1 MSEQSEILAFYQN
14 NLPEAQV
21 AAEREG
27 TPIRLSAPCPFCQ
40 EEPRGML
47 LVDCDPDSLFLGLHV
62 CTALCSHPG
71 YMTTFAKRRGMSV
84 TEVPG
89 FDPDRE
95 ESWRPPALPHGHK
108 DNEMH
113 RYRRMLSAPMR
124 EPFRH
129 GGIGDRVLDLFQV
142 GYNGRMYTF
151 PYLQHDGHCYALRA
165 TTFTRFEEPLWLGSE
180 AFSVVPH
187 NVFNAPQVT
196 RCDGGTCFV
205 TVGERNVLALTQAG
219 YPAVAVPTNED
230 DESITPERFEFVKRV
245 VVVTDNSVEGQDA
258 ARRIALRLG
267 YKVRMIRWPLD
278 TKKSFQVADL
288 LAADPEQFSARLREL
303 VRLSEPLSP
312 LSIPRREFAAYQ
324 EVLDRQRGSKL
335 LGLETCFDGL
345 NGALDGL
352 RGINILG
359 AQPKT
364 GKSTFFMQVAT
375 SLALEQETP
384 VIYYDFENGRA
395 KIYSRTLCRLTRL
408 AEKELT
414 SESLPADKRE
424 TYEREL
430 ARLRRMMELFKVVSD
445 RKINPDVMR
454 KQIEFLRLDSGRDR
468 MLLVVDS
475 LHKLPF
481 GRLSE
486 RRSGIDEWLRNFEQI
501 RDEMDVTF
509 LVVSELSRALE
520 GGYDAKPDLA
530 SFKESGD
537 IEYTADNALIMTTEG
552 SVYDSDDEGAAVA
565 SGGARDRGRVVH
577 LWLVAS
583 REMSPGKIAD
593 YQVEFPY
600 WSFRE
605 MPRG

>member
-1 MSEQSEILAFYQN
+1 M
-14 NLPEAQV
+14 
-21 AAEREG
+21 
-27 TPIRLSAPCPFCQ
+27 
-40 EEPRGML
+40 
-47 LVDCDPDSLFLGLHV
+47 
-62 CTALCSHPG
+62 
-71 YMTTFAKRRGMSV
+71 
-84 TEVPG
+84 
-89 FDPDRE
+89 
-95 ESWRPPALPHGHK
+95 
-108 DNEMH
+108 
-113 RYRRMLSAPMR
+113 
-124 EPFRH
+124 
-129 GGIGDRVLDLFQV
+129 
-142 GYNGRMYTF
+142 
-151 PYLQHDGHCYALRA
+151 
-165 TTFTRFEEPLWLGSE
+165 
-180 AFSVVPH
+180 
-187 NVFNAPQVT
+187 
-196 RCDGGTCFV
+196 
-205 TVGERNVLALTQAG
+205 
-219 YPAVAVPTNED
+219 
-230 DESITPERFEFVKRV
+230 
-245 VVVTDNSVEGQDA
+245 
-258 ARRIALRLG
+258 
-267 YKVRMIRWPLD
+267 
-278 TKKSFQVADL
+278 
-288 LAADPEQFSARLREL
+288 
-303 VRLSEPLSP
+303 
-312 LSIPRREFAAYQ
+312 
-324 EVLDRQRGSKL
+324 
-335 LGLETCFDGL
+335 
-345 NGALDGL
+345 LDGL

-414 SESLPADKRE
+414 SESLSSDKRE

-430 ARLRRMMELFKVVSD
+430 TRLRRMMELFKVVSD

-552 SVYDSDDEGAAVA
+552 SVYDSDDEGNAVA
-565 SGGARDRGRVVH
+565 SGGARDTGRVVH

-583 REMSPGKIAD
+583 REMSPGKVAD

-605 MPRG
+605 VPRV